1 MDDRLRHLPEIS
13 DHVLSGLKADEAL
26 KHKILLSAA
35 SDREKRKISFRTV
48 IALCC
53 LSAVL
58 VVLCVFAIGSKP
70 EGDIQVISAG
80 SRHSSPPIRLEEMI
94 DEAAELAAP

>member
-1 MDDRLRHLPEIS
+1 M
-13 DHVLSGLKADEAL
+13 
-26 KHKILLSAA
+26 
-35 SDREKRKISFRTV
+35 